1 MCSQYLLPCKIY
13 CRTTCNGSRRRGWR
27 TGTHSHEKYKHVQ
40 KVYYDIIDTYQ
51 FLPCSNQ
58 NWKLRYFGLN
68 KKVLQFYFR
77 FWMYSWVV
85 NKNYIKTF
93 FCEDGNNSHSSKHEI
108 YNLTWFT
115 RKNCRISKLFSVMN
129 KHWPRPYWN
138 TLEHISAH
146 HTLVV
151 LAHNVQRLQI
161 TDLRPKT
168 THGAWGLS
176 FCHRVKIDVARKRP
190 W

>member
-85 NKNYIKTF
+85 NKNFFLSWISLGHIGTHQNIFLRIIPWEGMENFSGKWILMDTF
-93 FCEDGNNSHSSKHEI
+93 FSKWGNSSGH
-108 YNLTWFT
+108 F
-115 RKNCRISKLFSVMN
+115 
-129 KHWPRPYWN
+129 
-138 TLEHISAH
+138 
-146 HTLVV
+146 
-151 LAHNVQRLQI
+151 
-161 TDLRPKT
+161 
-168 THGAWGLS
+168 
-176 FCHRVKIDVARKRP
+176 HRVNSSQFARTPYKAQL
-190 W
+190 